1 MLRFPSLSLIVLLLG
16 PAALAADPAPA
27 TAPTPPPPPKWYD
40 TFEVHGLVDA
50 SFSSNLSQAQTDG
63 NLLRAF
69 DGANGFQI
77 VYAKLTAQASFFHLD
92 LGFGPT
98 AGVLNFKPASAGP
111 PAISDVTVQQA
122 YATVKLGDVVVDAGK
137 VVTNTGA
144 EVIEAKDNW
153 LYSRS
158 LLFSWAIP
166 LTHTGLRATIPIG
179 GVEGLSLMASLFN
192 GFDNPPKPV
201 SALKMGHLAL
211 MYSGPSGTTVTLNA
225 LYGRDPGATD
235 DRLLLDA
242 VLARSFGDLSVNL
255 NGDYGKVGG
264 KSYYGVA
271 LMARYSLIGDK
282 LRVTARGEYLGD
294 PDGLAIGLG
303 DVKVLEGTL
312 GLSVPVGSNV
322 ELRAEGRYDHADQA
336 IFKAGASQGQA
347 TVQFAALAW
356 F

>member
-1 MLRFPSLSLIVLLLG
+1 MSRFLVFSLLVTLLT
-16 PAALAADPAPA
+16 PAAFADPAPA
-27 TAPTPPPPPKWYD
+27 APPAPPPPPKWYD
-40 TFEVHGLVDA
+40 TFEVHGLVDT
-50 SFSSNLSQAQTDG
+50 SFSANLSQAQTDG
-63 NLLRAF
+63 NALRAF
-69 DGANGFQI
+69 DGANGFQL
-77 VYAKLTAQASFFHLD
+77 VYAKLTAQASFFRLD

-111 PAISDVTVQQA
+111 PAISDVTVEQA
-122 YATVKLGDVVVDAGK
+122 YATVKLGDLTIDAGK

-158 LLFSWAIP
+158 LLFSFAIP
-166 LTHTGLRATIPIG
+166 FTHTGLRATLPVA
-179 GVEGLSLMASLFN
+179 GVEGLSIMASLFN

-211 MYSGPSGTTVTLNA
+211 MYSGPSATTVTLNA

-242 VLARSFGDLSVNL
+242 VLGRSFGDLSLNL
-255 NGDYGKVGG
+255 NGDYGKVGD

-271 LMARYSLIGDK
+271 LMARYAFLGDK
-282 LRVTARGEYLGD
+282 FRITARGEVLAD
-294 PDGLAIGLG
+294 PDGLAMALG

-312 GLSVPVGSNV
+312 GLSVPVGSNL
-322 ELRAEGRYDHADQA
+322 ELRAEGRYDHADQP
-336 IFKAGASQGQA
+336 IFKAGGSQGQA
-347 TVQFAALAW
+347 TVQAAALAW